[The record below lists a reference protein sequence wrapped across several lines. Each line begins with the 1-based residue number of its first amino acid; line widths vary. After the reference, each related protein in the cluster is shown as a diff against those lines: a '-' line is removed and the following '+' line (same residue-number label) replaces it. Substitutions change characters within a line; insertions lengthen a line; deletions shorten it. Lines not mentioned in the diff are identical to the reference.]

1 MKIITKTKNF
11 ELTDGIQIFVDEK
24 LASLKKFI
32 NVLKED
38 APEKGKSLAEL
49 FVELEKETA
58 HHRKGNIFICQLDV
72 RLPGRR
78 LVVKANSDDLN
89 KAIVS
94 ARKELEREIK
104 EYKVKKIELSR
115 RLQKKSKRDIKI

>member
-11 ELTDGIQIFVDEK
+11 ELTDGMQIFVDTK

-32 NVLKED
+32 DVLKED
-38 APEKGKSLAEL
+38 APGKGKSLAEV
-49 FVELEKETA
+49 FVELGKETA
-58 HHRKGNIFICQLDV
+58 HHRKGNIFTCQLDV
-72 RLPGRR
+72 KLPGRR

-89 KAIVS
+89 KAVVG

-104 EYKVKKIELSR
+104 EYKVKKIEKNLRQRRKSR
-115 RLQKKSKRDIKI
+115 KEINF

>member
-11 ELTDGIQIFVDEK
+11 ELTEAIQIFVDTK

-58 HHRKGNIFICQLDV
+58 HHRKGNIFSCQLDV
-72 RLPGRR
+72 KLPGRR
-78 LVVKANSDDLN
+78 FVVKSNSDDLN
-89 KAIVS
+89 KAIVG

-104 EYKVKKIELSR
+104 EYKVKKIEVSR
-115 RLQKKSKRDIKI
+115 RLQKKTKRDIKI